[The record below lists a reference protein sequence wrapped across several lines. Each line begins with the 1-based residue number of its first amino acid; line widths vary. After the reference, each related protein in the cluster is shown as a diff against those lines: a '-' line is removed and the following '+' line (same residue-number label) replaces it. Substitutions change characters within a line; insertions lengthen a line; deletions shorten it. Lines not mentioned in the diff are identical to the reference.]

1 MSGMEFGVLEFTE
14 VLEDFANDG
23 VGSRADGKSNEDF
36 AKVEVI
42 SLEIGGL
49 VLDLEDRFE
58 DGGGDEI
65 DFVGDFTD
73 GLESVE
79 EGAGDGGEVIGAATG
94 DVAFA
99 DGDAGA
105 GATGGFEFI
114 LGVGYNGALSFV
126 DAKFVHE
133 EFDAFGD
140 FGVAETFLEV
150 GDGAIIT
157 ADDFG
162 FSGMADGFV
171 VGNTFA
177 DDVNPHV
184 GRRIIDVLTGDAVE
198 NFFEDGEGFEVAV
211 VIDGLDAV
219 FVEMEMVD
227 HIDIAEV
234 GGSGFVGDIDRV
246 FQRQGPDGEGLELG
260 IAGIDTFLVFMVELG
275 AGSGEFARAGARSRN
290 DNKGTGGFDIRI
302 GTVALV

>member
-1 MSGMEFGVLEFTE
+1 MGGMKLGVLEFAE
-14 VLEDFANDG
+14 VLEDFADDG
-23 VGSRADGKSNEDF
+23 VGGGADGESDEDF
-36 AKVEVI
+36 AEVEI
-42 SLEIGGL
+42 IGFEVGSL
-49 VLDLEDRFE
+49 VLDFEDGFE

-65 DFVGDFTD
+65 DFVGDFAD
-73 GLESVE
+73 DFKGVE

-105 GATGGFEFI
+105 GATGGLKLV
-114 LGVGYNGALSFV
+114 LGVGNDGALSFV
-126 DAKFVHE
+126 DAKFIHE

-162 FSGMADGFV
+162 FGGMADGFV

-184 GRRIIDVLTGDAVE
+184 GRGIIDVLTSDAVE

-246 FQRQGPDGEGLELG
+246 F
-260 IAGIDTFLVFMVELG
+260 
-275 AGSGEFARAGARSRN
+275 
-290 DNKGTGGFDIRI
+290 
-302 GTVALV
+302 